1 VNLVLDTYAHI
12 PILMGHSS
20 IQVTVD
26 IYGHLIPGANLSFV
40 DRLDSIPEEF
50 PKTTPQ
56 PSATQAQLPENRQSG
71 IPAEVADLIGG
82 GEWTRTTDLRIMRPS
97 L

>member
-1 VNLVLDTYAHI
+1 MAPRLCTVKEQ
-12 PILMGHSS
+12 MGHSS

-26 IYGHLIPGANLSFV
+26 IYGHPIPGANVSYV
-40 DRLDSIPEEF
+40 DRLDEISLAPA
-50 PKTTPQ
+50 KTTP
-56 PSATQAQLPENRQSG
+56 PKNATQAQLAENREYE
-71 IPAEVADLIGG
+71 IPAEVPDLIGG